1 MSRDVYAA
9 LSGASAAWT
18 QLEVVAN
25 NMANASTSGFKASR
39 VAFRAVGPGGHPLG
53 EGYAVS
59 RGSGVDLRDGALVS
73 DSVPTHVALQGP
85 GWFVLDDHGSQ
96 LLTRDGHFTLS
107 EDGQLMH
114 ASGLPVQG
122 EGGPIEIPEG
132 ETLRI
137 DEKGTIYG
145 SVSGEIDRIRVV
157 DGLVRAVGTNLFA
170 ADGPLTEADGR
181 VVQGALEASNV
192 DPMAV
197 MVDLVQAGRMF
208 ETYQKAMQASDELD
222 ERLNRVGGH

>member
-1 MSRDVYAA
+1 MSRDVYAS

-25 NMANASTSGFKASR
+25 NMANATTSGFKASR
-39 VAFRAVGPGGHPLG
+39 VAFQAVGPDQHPLG

-73 DSVPTHVALQGP
+73 DSVPTHLALQGR
-85 GWFVLDDHGSQ
+85 GWFVLDNGGGQ
-96 LLTRDGHFTLS
+96 LLTRDGHFTVN
-107 EDGQLMH
+107 EDGQLIH
-114 ASGLPVQG
+114 ASGLPVLG
-122 EGGPIEIPEG
+122 EGGPIEVPEG

-137 DEKGTIYG
+137 DELGTIYG
-145 SVSGEIDRIRVV
+145 SVSGELDRVRVV
-157 DGLVRAVGTNLFA
+157 DGPVTAVGNNLFA
-170 ADGPLTEADGR
+170 ADGDLVQGDAR
-181 VVQGALEASNV
+181 VIQGALEASNV
-192 DPMAV
+192 DPLAV
-197 MVDLVQAGRMF
+197 MVDLVQAGRLF